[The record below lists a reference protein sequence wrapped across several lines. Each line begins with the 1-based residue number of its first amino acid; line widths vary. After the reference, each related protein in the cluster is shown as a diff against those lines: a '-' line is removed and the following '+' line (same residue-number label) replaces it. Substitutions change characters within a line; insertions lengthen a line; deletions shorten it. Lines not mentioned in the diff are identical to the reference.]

1 MLVYKIQKKNSYHCC
16 KHTLVMFRVAQD
28 SFEELDTIL
37 FNDGLLCVVAIS
49 AVFIGVDNNPFGL

>member
-1 MLVYKIQKKNSYHCC
+1 
-16 KHTLVMFRVAQD
+16 MFRVAQD